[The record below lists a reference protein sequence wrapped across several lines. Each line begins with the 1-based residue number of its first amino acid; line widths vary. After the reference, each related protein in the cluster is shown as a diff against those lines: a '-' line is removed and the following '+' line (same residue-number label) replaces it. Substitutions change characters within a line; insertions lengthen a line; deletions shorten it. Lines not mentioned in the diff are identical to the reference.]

1 MTICVYLCALT
12 LYLCLMLSEVA
23 CGKKQDFNDRATGNS
38 TPPTLQT
45 QRQLCEES
53 SSLSTIMSLMSQSN
67 DIIYA
72 QNPQLAY
79 HHPPDMVE
87 RPYNMNNIAPIYN
100 NGQYT
105 IAPPQYSQSDAQLC
119 TQQTITTNTTSA
131 PGMNETRS
139 DESERNS
146 NGSNEPPW
154 VANMLQGLYSRLQ
167 QIEGHLGF
175 QNTRWQAIDTKLQNQ
190 NVRMTNMEQ
199 QMTELNSMKQNMSRM
214 QTTVD
219 NLNAEVIHCSKK
231 VNEYDSTIQT
241 YSEMYDEVKSKQTTT
256 DSLAYDLQL
265 QVEELQKGQDDLIN
279 RVTGAEGSI
288 TDLQCRSMRDNLLFT
303 GIDEPTLVEGETED
317 TEKTLY
323 SFLATEMN
331 IHEKIAFHRVH
342 RMGTREREN
351 GGPRPIV
358 AKFERFKDREYVRF
372 QAPKT
377 LRGKLYGVREQFPKV
392 VEDQRKRL
400 YPEAKRARADSKQNK
415 VRLVRDRLFINGSE
429 YVPPPIKDR
438 QQYEGQGERT
448 QRAGRSYNVRDQWH
462 HQGTKT
468 YTSRVFQRSTKP
480 THNASRFQNS
490 PKPTHNAPAKFIDF
504 SSYNKY
510 GVLAEE
516 SPMDRSESRK
526 NKANSP
532 PDSQTA
538 VKKICD
544 NRSDSENENSSP
556 SLQAANVSQDFII
569 DLSSQ
574 QDQVEPPSRD
584 NGLQSHGETVDTP
597 IQMDTQVSANGDVS
611 SEGSHDVPRDNHSG
625 Q

>member
-53 SSLSTIMSLMSQSN
+53 SSLSTTMSLMNQSN

-79 HHPPDMVE
+79 HHPPGMVE
-87 RPYNMNNIAPIYN
+87 RPYNMNNIAPIDN

-105 IAPPQYSQSDAQLC
+105 IAPPQYSQSDSQLC
-119 TQQTITTNTTSA
+119 TQQTITTYTTSA
-131 PGMNETRS
+131 PGINETRS
-139 DESERNS
+139 DESVRNS
-146 NGSNEPPW
+146 NVSNEPPW
-154 VANMLQGLYSRLQ
+154 VANMLQCLYSRLQ

-219 NLNAEVIHCSKK
+219 KLNAEVIHCSKK

-265 QVEELQKGQDDLIN
+265 QVDELQKGQDDLIN

-351 GGPRPIV
+351 GDPRPIV

-377 LRGKLYGVREQFPKV
+377 LRGKPYGVREQFPKV

-429 YVPPPIKDR
+429 YVPPPIKNR

-516 SPMDRSESRK
+516 SPMDRSESCK

-574 QDQVEPPSRD
+574 QDQVEPLSRD

-597 IQMDTQVSANGDVS
+597 LQMDTQVSANGDVS

>member
-1 MTICVYLCALT
+1 
-12 LYLCLMLSEVA
+12 
-23 CGKKQDFNDRATGNS
+23 
-38 TPPTLQT
+38 
-45 QRQLCEES
+45 
-53 SSLSTIMSLMSQSN
+53 MSLMSQSN

-72 QNPQLAY
+72 QNPQIAH
-79 HHPPDMVE
+79 HHPPGMVE
-87 RPYNMNNIAPIYN
+87 RPYIMNNIAPIDN
-100 NGQYT
+100 NCQYT

-119 TQQTITTNTTSA
+119 TQQTMSTNTTSA

-139 DESERNS
+139 DESVRNS

-154 VANMLQGLYSRLQ
+154 VANMLQGLYLRLQ
-167 QIEGHLGF
+167 QIEGHLAF

-265 QVEELQKGQDDLIN
+265 QMEELQKGQDDLIN

-303 GIDEPTLVEGETED
+303 GIDEPTLAEGETED
-317 TEKTLY
+317 PEKTMY
-323 SFLATEMN
+323 YFLATEMN

-342 RMGTREREN
+342 RMGARERKN
-351 GGPRPIV
+351 GDPRSIV

-377 LRGKLYGVREQFPKV
+377 LRGKPYGVREQFPKV
-392 VEDQRKRL
+392 VEDQQKRL

-462 HQGTKT
+462 HQDTKM
-468 YTSRVFQRSTKP
+468 YTSRVFQRSAKP
-480 THNASRFQNS
+480 TYNASNSRFQNS

-510 GVLAEE
+510 SVLAEE
-516 SPMDRSESRK
+516 SALVRSESRK
-526 NKANSP
+526 KKANSP

-569 DLSSQ
+569 DLSLQ
-574 QDQVEPPSRD
+574 QDQVEPLSRD

-597 IQMDTQVSANGDVS
+597 IQMDTQVGANGDVS
-611 SEGSHDVPRDNHSG
+611 TEGSHDVPRENHSG